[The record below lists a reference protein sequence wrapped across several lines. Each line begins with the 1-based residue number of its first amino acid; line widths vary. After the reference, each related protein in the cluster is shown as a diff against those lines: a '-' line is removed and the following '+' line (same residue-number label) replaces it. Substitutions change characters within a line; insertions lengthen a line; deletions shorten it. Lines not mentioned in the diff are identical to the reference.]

1 MDGSVIGPSGRVA
14 YADEYQLP
22 SSPSLPI
29 LSFAVHPSPLATGSV
44 ADSLARFVDATC
56 GAATAVEV
64 LRVMEAGH
72 AGLTFGFDLVGPE
85 PGARRGLV
93 LKLAPAGV
101 RRSGNTDVYKQAPL
115 LRALRAAGLPVPGVP
130 YADPGESWF
139 GVPFIM
145 MERLAGL
152 PFFVWQPDPA
162 FDRSAAA
169 VTPLYEQTI
178 EAMAAIHR
186 FDWRQHLPDWEEPR
200 PLVDEILRWDAILAK
215 SPRAD
220 WLQSGRS
227 VRERLLATRPDGAP
241 IGLVHGDCQPGNA
254 LFDDGRLTGLIDWEL
269 ASIGSRR
276 IDAGWM
282 MMVADRSSWP
292 DDWRPVCPL
301 QPAQVAAR
309 YAKAMGEAC
318 DDLPWYQAY
327 AGYRLG
333 AISCLNVHLHRSGR
347 RPDPIWERFALAIEP
362 MFSRAAALLDR
373 LPVTTEAAP

>member
-1 MDGSVIGPSGRVA
+1 
-14 YADEYQLP
+14 
-22 SSPSLPI
+22 
-29 LSFAVHPSPLATGSV
+29 VHPSPLATGSV

-56 GAATAVEV
+56 GAATAVEG

-254 LFDDGRLTGLIDWEL
+254 LFDAGRLTGLIDWEL

-373 LPVTTEAAP
+373 LPVTTEAAS